1 MIDFN
6 LATHV
11 PLIVQLPVGHPY
23 HAASSGAR
31 TNALVEIVSIMPTL
45 IELAGLP
52 AFDAV
57 ALGEPPL
64 GGRSFASLLANPSS
78 SSSSSSS
85 SSLAALDD
93 DGPVFNASYSQYGRN
108 RCDGDLFDNKKEE
121 KTCTLRQYMG
131 ISVRIADYR
140 LTEWCDRVKFDLAF
154 YIVHLSLIIH

>member
-1 MIDFN
+1 
-6 LATHV
+6 
-11 PLIVQLPVGHPY
+11 
-23 HAASSGAR
+23 
-31 TNALVEIVSIMPTL
+31 MPTL

-64 GGRSFASLLANPSS
+64 GGRSFASLLANP

-154 YIVHLSLIIH
+154 YIVYLSLIIH